1 MEEISPGHNRLL
13 HPPALRL
20 PDSRPGS
27 ASTHLKT
34 DQDRPQPHSPLVG
47 QAVGETGG
55 EDRERTLKS
64 AVCESV
70 SQHPQDQSGCWEI
83 DFCPTKTPNLTA
95 IQELKTNGHNSGVVA
110 PCWPQMPRNWRLEPL
125 TQLFTAA
132 SWTRCGVRDT
142 GGKSRCSAHRQEPCA
157 DWQASPIWSW
167 GSALSSPRWSNT
179 ITSSQKLLQEDL
191 DSFLFQLV
199 VAFKVEGWR
208 RLIGVQRKTVKMF

>member
-20 PDSRPGS
+20 PDSHPGS

-110 PCWPQMPRNWRLEPL
+110 PC
-125 TQLFTAA
+125 
-132 SWTRCGVRDT
+132 
-142 GGKSRCSAHRQEPCA
+142 
-157 DWQASPIWSW
+157 
-167 GSALSSPRWSNT
+167 
-179 ITSSQKLLQEDL
+179 
-191 DSFLFQLV
+191 
-199 VAFKVEGWR
+199 
-208 RLIGVQRKTVKMF
+208 